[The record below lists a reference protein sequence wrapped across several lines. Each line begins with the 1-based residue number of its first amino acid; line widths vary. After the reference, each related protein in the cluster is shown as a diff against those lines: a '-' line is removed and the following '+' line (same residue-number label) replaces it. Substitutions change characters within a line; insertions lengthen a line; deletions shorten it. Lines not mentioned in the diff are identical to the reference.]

1 MAVSIHL
8 VLFNIIYIMRTKVMI
23 CGFCRPGLIHGFSPA
38 ASHAGAGCS
47 HAAEL
52 IRFSTDH
59 KPPVFAGGLLLPGV
73 CVAQQYHDACA
84 ENL

>member
-1 MAVSIHL
+1 
-8 VLFNIIYIMRTKVMI
+8 
-23 CGFCRPGLIHGFSPA
+23 CGDMWILPSGPDYMGFLLRLAMPAPA
-38 ASHAGAGCS
+38 A

-52 IRFSTDH
+52 IRFSTGH
-59 KPPVFAGGLLLPGV
+59 KPPGFAGGLLLPGV